1 MTAADADKPGLGTL
15 LKAWRKRALLTQEQL
30 ADRSGVSVRTVRKL
44 EAGQVRR
51 PHGQSLQRLA
61 GALEL
66 TEQERA
72 ALSTAQQAAPAVR
85 RLAPATPPWQLPMDV
100 PGFTGRAEQL
110 ARLDALLADGTGTSP
125 GTVVITAIA
134 GTAGVGKTALAV
146 HWAHQVRERFPDGQL
161 YVNLHGYAPGTP
173 LGPLAALAQML
184 GALGVAAD
192 GVPLQLDQAAGL
204 YRSLLAGK
212 RVLVVLDNARSAAQ
226 VRPLLP
232 GSPGCLVLITSRDRL
247 DGLVASHGADRL
259 ALDVLTPAEAV
270 SLLGRIMGAP
280 RVAAAAGT
288 DDLRAQS
295 AGHRS
300 LAMARSCLGDYAQ
313 AADHHGSA
321 LELARQAGWADAEA
335 ASLAGLGLTY
345 RDWGRLRE
353 AAGHLTQALARYRQ
367 TGSKL
372 GEAVTLV
379 NLAGVTRELGWPQR
393 AAGHAGEALAVSRE
407 IGSQGGEIA
416 ALSTLGETDRDLGR
430 LDDARRH
437 LSQSLALTREL
448 GDRYGEAHALCVL
461 AMVHRDAGR
470 HAKALEAARAGLALT
485 RELREPRTQAEA
497 LTTLGSI
504 HLRRGRP
511 QQAIGRYRQAFDL
524 SRQSETHY
532 PETEALLGL
541 AAAHHEL
548 GRHSLAAG
556 YAQQA
561 LAVARKAGYRVLEGQ
576 AHDALAASAQHLA
589 SSRA

>member
-1 MTAADADKPGLGTL
+1 MYTVKCGARSVATGASAERSSGPPLSTISAGPWPLLSYAMVVPSFEVTVCMASLWWCSDPDRTAAGHATLPVEPAPSKAGCRQVPAGIANRSPVRGRGARSACAVRLLSLVWTGSRRRPAGSRKGVAVDERSRGDRRRRRQARAGDAAEGVAQAGAADPGAAGRPLRGE
-15 LKAWRKRALLTQEQL
+15 RAHRPQARGGPGAPPPRPVAATAGRRAG
-30 ADRSGVSVRTVRKL
+30 ADRAGAGGAEHRPAGRPGRPPSG
-44 EAGQVRR
+44 AGHAAMAAPDGRARLHRPGGAAGAARR
-51 PHGQSLQRLA
+51 P
-61 GALEL
+61 
-66 TEQERA
+66 A
-72 ALSTAQQAAPAVR
+72 AR
-85 RLAPATPPWQLPMDV
+85 RH
-100 PGFTGRAEQL
+100 R
-110 ARLDALLADGTGTSP
+110 TSP
-125 GTVVITAIA
+125 ATVVITAIA

-321 LELARQAGWADAEA
+321 LELARQAGC
-335 ASLAGLGLTY
+335 
-345 RDWGRLRE
+345 
-353 AAGHLTQALARYRQ
+353 HLTQALARYRQ

-448 GDRYGEAHALCVL
+448 
-461 AMVHRDAGR
+461 
-470 HAKALEAARAGLALT
+470 
-485 RELREPRTQAEA
+485 
-497 LTTLGSI
+497 
-504 HLRRGRP
+504 
-511 QQAIGRYRQAFDL
+511 
-524 SRQSETHY
+524 
-532 PETEALLGL
+532 
-541 AAAHHEL
+541 
-548 GRHSLAAG
+548 
-556 YAQQA
+556 
-561 LAVARKAGYRVLEGQ
+561 
-576 AHDALAASAQHLA
+576 
-589 SSRA
+589 